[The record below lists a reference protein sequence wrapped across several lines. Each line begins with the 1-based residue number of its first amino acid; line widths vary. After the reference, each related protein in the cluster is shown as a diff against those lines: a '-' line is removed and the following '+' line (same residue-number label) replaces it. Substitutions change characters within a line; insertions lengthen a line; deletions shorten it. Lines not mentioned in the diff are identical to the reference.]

1 MAELHG
7 RGASLCLGVSKAV
20 QQIGLQCV
28 CLVVCCRDDCEV
40 VNLPL
45 DAVAYVTG
53 SKGSNLRRV
62 EEETGTFIFLDGARG
77 GGEERLLIFC
87 YDADAR
93 RRARMRI
100 EERIDEK
107 LSGRAR

>member
-1 MAELHG
+1 MPF
-7 RGASLCLGVSKAV
+7 CLWF
-20 QQIGLQCV
+20 
-28 CLVVCCRDDCEV
+28 RDDCEV
-40 VNLPL
+40 VHLPL

-87 YDADAR
+87 YDPDAR